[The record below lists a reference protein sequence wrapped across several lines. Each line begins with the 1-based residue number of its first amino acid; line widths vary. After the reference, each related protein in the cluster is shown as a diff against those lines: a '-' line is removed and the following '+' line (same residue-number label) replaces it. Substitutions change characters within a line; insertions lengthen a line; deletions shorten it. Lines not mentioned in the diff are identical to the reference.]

1 MHSIPQF
8 SLLKIV
14 LTITSS
20 SMTYKGIRDISI
32 SGRALPVLDSQFGHR
47 SHSSGI
53 LLVHINSL
61 QFYTP
66 FTISIAQTIS
76 IETNTMETTTNFE
89 GHYWVFCLDW
99 EGSVFYPQSV
109 MWAKCA
115 YIQFH
120 NLITQ
125 LLLPLNRFLLLHF
138 TLSQYLEHN
147 TLKQMG
153 PKRILGS
160 PF

>member
-1 MHSIPQF
+1 MCSIPQF

-20 SMTYKGIRDISI
+20 SMTYKGIQDISM

-47 SHSSGI
+47 SHSSRF

-61 QFYTP
+61 RFYTP
-66 FTISIAQTIS
+66 FTILIPQTIS
-76 IETNTMETTTNFE
+76 IKTNTMETTTNFE

-99 EGSVFYPQSV
+99 EGSVFHPQSV
-109 MWAKCA
+109 MWAKHA
-115 YIQFH
+115 HIQFR

-125 LLLPLNRFLLLHF
+125 LLLPLNGFLLPHF
-138 TLSQYLEHN
+138 TLTISWA
-147 TLKQMG
+147 
-153 PKRILGS
+153 
-160 PF
+160 